1 MTTAQNQALGRAE
14 AHASKEHT
22 IVIMVDNER
31 AARVY
36 RQALTKI
43 GLMIDDLEMGDYFE
57 PFETLLK
64 DWWAERGGGA

>member
-22 IVIMVDNER
+22 IVI
-31 AARVY
+31 
-36 RQALTKI
+36 
-43 GLMIDDLEMGDYFE
+43 DYFE